1 MVSIGTIRG
10 WYRRD
15 VTTRWTILRRV
26 TAPGSARVTFLGHAT
41 VLIEMNGVRVLTDP
55 ILRNRV
61 GPLVRSQ
68 SPAPESL
75 WSGVDLVLIS
85 HSHWDHLD
93 VGSLRLIDGAH
104 VVVPRGMAAQLG
116 RRGIRDVSEVVP
128 GDVLD
133 RPGVR
138 IETVTAKH
146 RGFGPPVGG
155 TDLAVGFVVA
165 GPQRVYFA
173 GDTAWFAEMAR
184 MVRPVDVALLP
195 VWGWGPTARG
205 SEHLDPQGAA
215 RAAAAIAPRYA
226 VPIHWGT
233 LHPAGFRWMRPSTR
247 IDPPHLFAQLV
258 RRLAPAT
265 TVRVLTVGTS
275 LVVAPQGPAS
285 GLAEGTMADAGRS
298 RADAPD
304 QT

>member
-1 MVSIGTIRG
+1 M
-10 WYRRD
+10 
-15 VTTRWTILRRV
+15 
-26 TAPGSARVTFLGHAT
+26 TFLGHAT
-41 VLIEMNGVRVLTDP
+41 VLIEMEGVRVLTDP

-61 GPLVRSQ
+61 GPLVRAQ
-68 SPAPESL
+68 SPAPGSL
-75 WSGVDLVLIS
+75 WSSVDLVLIS

-104 VVVPRGMAAQLG
+104 VVVPRGMAAHLG
-116 RRGIRDVSEVVP
+116 RRGIRDVSEVEP
-128 GDVLD
+128 GDELD
-133 RPGVR
+133 WHGLKVQ
-138 IETVTAKH
+138 TVPARH

-165 GPQRVYFA
+165 GRQRVYFA
-173 GDTAWFAEMAR
+173 GDTAWFAEMADL
-184 MVRPVDVALLP
+184 VRPVDVALLP

-233 LHPAGFRWMRPSTR
+233 LHPAGLRWMRPSTR

-265 TVRVLTVGTS
+265 TVRVLTVGAS
-275 LVVAPQGPAS
+275 LVVAPPAAVPGPPEGAPSDAS
-285 GLAEGTMADAGRS
+285 DAVVGRAGADAT
-298 RADAPD
+298 D
-304 QT
+304 QS